1 MTLLRRL
8 LMTAACATLVSTP
21 AIGQIAFT
29 TAIDLALKN
38 SPKVKAAQAEVDKAQ
53 AVLSETKDVYIPT
66 FSVGSGLGYTYGF
79 PFGAPS
85 LFNVSVQS
93 LLYDQSQRNYIR
105 AAREGLE
112 AANHNLNDVRQQI
125 MEDTATTY
133 LALDA
138 DLERMQAAEEESG
151 FAANLAKIV
160 EERLAAGQDTQ
171 IELTRAKL
179 TGANLDLRRIQL
191 EDDADDQRNHLSHLT
206 GLPADGLRTD
216 HASIPAI
223 PAIDSTAVKDSGL
236 PESIKG
242 AYSTAQSKLQ
252 SAFGDSRKMYRPQ
265 IGLGVQYSRL
275 ASFNNYQDYYQPG
288 SFNNYNNLQV
298 GLQFTLPLLDYT
310 KRAKAR
316 ESLAEARRSL
326 READQARD
334 QFLEGRYKTSHAIRE
349 LQARTEV
356 ASLQREL
363 AVNQM
368 DVVQIQLRESASGA
382 QPVTPKDAEN
392 AKIQERARYLDLLD
406 TDLQLHQMQIN
417 LMRSTGRLEG
427 WLKSLSQSPPDASNP
442 R

>member
-1 MTLLRRL
+1 MTLLRCL
-8 LMTAACATLVSTP
+8 LITACATLASTP
-21 AIGQIAFT
+21 AIGQISFT

-66 FSVGSGLGYTYGF
+66 LSVGSGLGYTYGF

-93 LLYDQSQRNYIR
+93 LLFDQSQRNYIR
-105 AAREGLE
+105 SAREGLE
-112 AANHNLNDVRQQI
+112 AANHNLNDVRQQV

-133 LALDA
+133 LTLDA

-151 FAANLAKIV
+151 FATNLVKIV
-160 EERLAAGQDTQ
+160 EQRLAAGQDTQ

-179 TGANLDLRRIQL
+179 TGANLNLRRIQL

-206 GLPADGLRTD
+206 GLPAMGMMTD

-223 PAIDSTAVKDSGL
+223 PAIDASTFKDSSL
-236 PESIKG
+236 PESILG
-242 AYSTAQSKLQ
+242 AYSTAQAKFQ
-252 SAFGDSRKMYRPQ
+252 SAFGDARKMHRPQ

-275 ASFNNYQDYYQPG
+275 ASFNNYQDYYRAG
-288 SFNNYNNLQV
+288 SFTNFNNLQV

-363 AVNQM
+363 AVNQI
-368 DVVQIQLRESASGA
+368 DVVQIQLRENAGGG
-382 QPVTPKDAEN
+382 QPATPKDAES
-392 AKIQERARYLDLLD
+392 ARIQERARYLELLD

-427 WLKSLSQSPPDASNP
+427 WLKSLSHSTAPDASNL